1 MPGIATLA
9 MVNLDCGHPAALAD
23 FYHQVLGWEIT
34 HSQDEYAMISDG
46 ATSIGFGRVDGYE
59 PPRWPDPATPKR
71 FHLDMYV
78 DDLGQATAT
87 CLELGGGKPDFQPGG
102 ERWVVLTDPDGQPF
116 CLVAKPA

>member
-23 FYHQVLGWEIT
+23 FYHQVLGWEVT

-78 DDLGQATAT
+78 DDLDQATAT
-87 CLELGGGKPDFQPGG
+87 CLELGGGKPDFQPGA